1 MHRFPNPGSD
11 IKNSIDSLKFLM
23 ENIDEAEYFD
33 LFDMKEL
40 LVLNG
45 FISSSGATGI
55 QALQKSE
62 NTDRSR
68 DQTFNQCKMYSE
80 IFRAFGWTSSAGK
93 QNNVHISLLGKHA
106 LNSKVKPQTVFSRC
120 LLGLENPNDILDIKL
135 NYKLRPFLAIL
146 NCADKLGGYISRDEM
161 IYGPL
166 FLRNDKDDEEIN
178 SVCSEIL
185 SFREE
190 KGALR
195 VKLEEKIKARADET
209 GKSFSYTTAGNYTR
223 FPIAAI
229 QWVNWFKKNRNNTYS
244 LTDNGKHT
252 LAKAREMD
260 DTRYCE
266 ITDDEYLT
274 KLAIFSYYQML
285 VDFGYNLESKNG
297 EFYSL
302 RQQLPK
308 EVADNGTLFN
318 PFCTINNEKL
328 AEIFSFP
335 IPNKKRKTTIDLS
348 DVTNQTNKYPQE
360 LPFKL
365 TAAQSIEKNTYSEK
379 LLTLL
384 EVYEPK
390 EVARQIKEEVRS
402 YKKEEF
408 YPWIADVFAVL
419 GLTCNIPQHGNNSVR
434 WDAVLLNDDITDSIP
449 IELKSPTE
457 EIHISTKAI
466 RQALENKIVLQSRK
480 ALKNNN
486 QSTSLA
492 IGYELPNKRSEVEA
506 LINAFETVYGFKI
519 AVIGTDYL
527 IRLTIQCIQ
536 ERKQLSF
543 SDFTNL
549 RGIIND

>member
-11 IKNSIDSLKFLM
+11 IRNSIDSLKFLM
-23 ENIDEAEYFD
+23 ENIDESEYFD

-62 NTDRSR
+62 NIDRSR

-80 IFRAFGWTSSAGK
+80 IFRALGWTSSAGK
-93 QNNVHISLLGKHA
+93 QNDVHISQLGKHA
-106 LNSKVKPQTVFSRC
+106 LNSKVKPQTVFSHC

-146 NCADKLGGYISRDEM
+146 KCAEKLGGSISRDEL

-166 FLRNDKDDEEIN
+166 FLRNDKDDEELN
-178 SVCSEIL
+178 SLCTEIL
-185 SFREE
+185 SLRKN

-195 VKLEEKIKARADET
+195 AKLDEKIRARAKET

-229 QWVNWFKKNRNNTYS
+229 QWVDWFQKSKGVYR
-244 LTDNGKHT
+244 LTDNGRLA
-252 LAKAREMD
+252 LAKANEMD
-260 DTRYCE
+260 DTRFYE
-266 ITDDEYLT
+266 ITDDAYLV
-274 KLAIFSYYQML
+274 KLAKFSYYQML
-285 VDFGYNLESKNG
+285 VNLGYKLESKNI
-297 EFYSL
+297 EFNSL
-302 RQQLPK
+302 KQELPE
-308 EVADNGTLFN
+308 EVTTNGTLFS
-318 PFCTINNEKL
+318 PFCTLSNEKL
-328 AEIFSFP
+328 SEIFSFT
-335 IPNKKRKTTIDLS
+335 IPSKKRKTNIDLS
-348 DVTNQTNKYPQE
+348 DATIEASKHSQE
-360 LPFKL
+360 RPFKL
-365 TAAQSIEKNTYSEK
+365 TASQSIKQNLYSKK
-379 LLTLL
+379 LLELL
-384 EVYEPK
+384 EK
-390 EVARQIKEEVRS
+390 HKANDVAKLIKEEVRS

-434 WDAVLLNDDITDSIP
+434 WDAVLLNDELTNSIP

-457 EIHISTKAI
+457 EIHLSTKAI

-480 ALKNNN
+480 ALKNDV
-486 QSTSLA
+486 QTTSLA
-492 IGYELPNKRSEVEA
+492 IGYELPNKRSEVDA
-506 LINAFETVYGFKI
+506 LINAFEAVYGFKI

-527 IRLTIQCIQ
+527 IQLTIQCIQ
-536 ERKQLSF
+536 EGKQLSF